1 MRIFL
6 STCLVVAAVALVPAR
21 VRAGEACTDACSG
34 NFGPDPCGAFGLG
47 CPPGGGQC
55 IICRDSNDC
64 QPGGTCA
71 NQQCV
76 GLPCSPGAD
85 GGGVPVCSCD
95 VTFACDPSCACDPE
109 CADGGTGLDDAGLC
123 ACDVTFNCDPGCGCD
138 PECGTDASAVDG
150 PAADGSAADGPATD
164 GSATDGRASDGPA
177 SDAELSIDGAAID
190 SGAGDGAAAGD
201 ARSSGGSGNPVR
213 RDSGCGCAVAGVAP
227 VSQPFA
233 WAALLGWI
241 LLRRRP
247 R

>member
-6 STCLVVAAVALVPAR
+6 STSLVVAAVALLPAR

-64 QPGGTCA
+64 QPGGTCV

-109 CADGGTGLDDAGLC
+109 CGADGGSGLDDAGMC
-123 ACDVTFNCDPGCGCD
+123 VCDVTFSCDPGCGCD
-138 PECGTDASAVDG
+138 PECGTDASAADG
-150 PAADGSAADGPATD
+150 PAADGQAA
-164 GSATDGRASDGPA
+164 
-177 SDAELSIDGAAID
+177 DAELSIDGAATD
-190 SGAGDGAAAGD
+190 SGAGDGAASVD
-201 ARSSGGSGNPVR
+201 ARSSGGGGNPVR
-213 RDSGCGCAVAGVAP
+213 RDSGCGCAVTGAAP
-227 VSQPFA
+227 VSQAVA
-233 WAALLGWI
+233 WAALLGWM
-241 LLRRRP
+241 LFRRR
-247 R
+247 RR